1 MLEES
6 FNQRGICSLDQSLDK
21 RQKTKDSPFTEHIEE
36 YIDVDGEEEE
46 RDNDNENEKRKTKTK
61 TETKTKITAKAKT

>member
-1 MLEES
+1 MSRQMLEES

-36 YIDVDGEEEE
+36 YIDVDGEE
-46 RDNDNENEKRKTKTK
+46 DEKVKTFSTVLHCHS
-61 TETKTKITAKAKT
+61 